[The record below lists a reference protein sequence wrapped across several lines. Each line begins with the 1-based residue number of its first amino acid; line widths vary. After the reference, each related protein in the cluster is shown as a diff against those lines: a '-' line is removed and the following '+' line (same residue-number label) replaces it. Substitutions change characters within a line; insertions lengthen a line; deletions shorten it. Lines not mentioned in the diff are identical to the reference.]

1 MNRLSHKFENKNTLD
16 FFYLIK
22 GSLVNFLIHI
32 FYFGIVRKDMWI
44 KNIYYMPIIRG
55 KSGYISIANSSRIFG
70 KLKIIFDDDLSRGI
84 LKISDNFRCED
95 NIVISPRGGEISIG
109 PNCFI
114 GHNSFLQAFRGTKI
128 EIGKNVLI
136 ASGTNIIASNHNFSS
151 INEPIKTQDEIGI
164 GIVIEDDVWIGAN
177 VTILDG
183 IKIGKGSVIAAGS
196 VVTKNIDPYSIAG
209 GIPAK
214 QIKSRLIQ

>member
-1 MNRLSHKFENKNTLD
+1 MNRLSQKFENKNTLD
-16 FFYLIK
+16 IFYLIK
-22 GSLVNFLIHI
+22 GILVNFFIHI
-32 FYFGIVRKDMWI
+32 FYFGIVRKGMWI

-70 KLKIIFDDDLSRGI
+70 KVKIIFDDDLSRGI
-84 LKISDNFRCED
+84 LEIADNFRCED

-151 INEPIKTQDEIGI
+151 INEPIKTQDEKGI
-164 GIVIEDDVWIGAN
+164 GIIIEDDVWIGAN

-196 VVTKNIDPYSIAG
+196 VVTKNIEPYSIAG
-209 GIPAK
+209 GIPAR
-214 QIKSRLIQ
+214 QIKSRLIN